1 MHFLCI
7 FFVHVKW
14 FSTWLRC
21 SSKGS
26 KTGRS
31 LVPYLFLICSEA
43 FSYLPRDSFRCGKL
57 KGIAVAEQA
66 PSISH
71 LLFANDTLL
80 FGKDAREEAENF
92 LGIIELYERFSA
104 QCMNLDKSAIIF
116 SPNLPIDTRLICCTC
131 WCYILAINILG
142 LPSVVG
148 RSKSNTEVFASIKD
162 RVWQRIQ
169 GWHEQQLSRTGK
181 AILLKAVIQAI
192 PTYAML
198 CFQLLHSI
206 LCDIE
211 SMFPNYWW
219 GDGS

>member
-104 QCMNLDKSAIIF
+104 Q
-116 SPNLPIDTRLICCTC
+116 
-131 WCYILAINILG
+131 W